1 MKWEEMQRSEN
12 IEDRR
17 GQGGGLTRM
26 PGGVTGLGLGGIL
39 LALLASLFLGINPL
53 DILGGVSGG
62 GPAIVQQA
70 PQTQPSGG
78 VNDKAKDFV
87 SRVVGDTERVWGD
100 IFAKSGREYQEPRL
114 VLFEGGV
121 RSACGTASSASGP
134 FYCSLDSQVYLD
146 TSFFGELRNR
156 FGVEGEF
163 AYAYVIA
170 HEIGHHVQ
178 NQLGISRKVQAM
190 RSRMSEVEG
199 NQLSVRQEL
208 QADCFAGVWA
218 NNTAQRDLINRG
230 DIDAAIKAATE
241 IGDDRL
247 QRRSQGYVIPDA
259 FTHGSSQQRVR
270 WFEKGLESG
279 DPNQC
284 DAFSAQRL

>member
-17 GQGGGLTRM
+17 GTGGGVRGI
-26 PGGVTGLGLGGIL
+26 PGGPTGLGLGAIL
-39 LALLASLFLGINPL
+39 LALIALFFGINPS
-53 DILGGVSGG
+53 DILGGVNG
-62 GPAIVQQA
+62 GPAVVQQV
-70 PQTQPSGG
+70 PQQPSGQSG

-87 SRVVGDTERVWGD
+87 SRVVGDNERVWGD
-100 IFAKSGREYQEPRL
+100 IFAKSGRQYQEPRL
-114 VLFEGGV
+114 VLFSGAV
-121 RSACGTASSASGP
+121 QSACGTASSAVGP

-146 TSFFGELRNR
+146 TSFFSELTQR

-178 NQLGISRKVQAM
+178 NQLGISRKVQSM
-190 RSRMSEVEG
+190 RARMSEVEG

-218 NNTAQRDLINRG
+218 NSTAQRDLIDKS
-230 DIDAAIKAATE
+230 DIASAIKAATE

-247 QRRSQGYVIPDA
+247 QRRSRGYVVPDS

-270 WFEKGLESG
+270 WFEKGLQTG
-279 DPNQC
+279 DPNAC
-284 DAFSAQRL
+284 DTFSAQRL